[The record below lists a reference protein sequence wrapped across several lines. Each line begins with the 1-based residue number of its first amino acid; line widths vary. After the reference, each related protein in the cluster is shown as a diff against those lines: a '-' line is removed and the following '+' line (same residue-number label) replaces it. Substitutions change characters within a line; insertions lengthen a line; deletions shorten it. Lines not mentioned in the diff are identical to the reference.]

1 MQQCHRV
8 IIAIIVKD
16 LRHQE
21 GVPLSHFHGELLF
34 VLLHLVSV
42 QMIII
47 SIGDYDKGGNYKYDS
62 IFGSPLVSCPNR

>member
-1 MQQCHRV
+1 MPSRHQSL
-8 IIAIIVKD
+8 IVKD

-21 GVPLSHFHGELLF
+21 GVSLSQFHSELLF
-34 VLLHLVSV
+34 VLLHLLSV

-62 IFGSPLVSCPNR
+62 HLPN

>member
-1 MQQCHRV
+1 MHQCHRGIRV
-8 IIAIIVKD
+8 IIVIIVKD

-21 GVPLSHFHGELLF
+21 GVALSQFHSELLF

-47 SIGDYDKGGNYKYDS
+47 IIVDLITKKY
-62 IFGSPLVSCPNR
+62 CPAMC

>member
-1 MQQCHRV
+1 MHQQCHRGIRV
-8 IIAIIVKD
+8 IIVKD

-21 GVPLSHFHGELLF
+21 GVALSQFHSELLF

-47 SIGDYDKGGNYKYDS
+47 SIGDFITKTH
-62 IFGSPLVSCPNR
+62 CTAMC